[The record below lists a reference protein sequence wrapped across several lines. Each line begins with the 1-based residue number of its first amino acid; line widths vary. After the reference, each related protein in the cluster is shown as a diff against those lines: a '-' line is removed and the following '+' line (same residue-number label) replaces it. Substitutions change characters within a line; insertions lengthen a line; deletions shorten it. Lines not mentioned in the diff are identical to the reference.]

1 MVCGTILTYKWHDFD
16 AIEGAMYRINIYLT
30 NRQEKELKTIK
41 DETELTLSELLRR
54 ALDLYIQTYKLD
66 KIVVRDEPLGRKR
79 II

>member
-1 MVCGTILTYKWHDFD
+1 
-16 AIEGAMYRINIYLT
+16 MYRINVYLT

-66 KIVVRDEPLGRKR
+66 KIVVRDEPWGRKR

>member
-1 MVCGTILTYKWHDFD
+1 
-16 AIEGAMYRINIYLT
+16 MYRINIYLT